1 MNKPSLLNHK
11 RPPISPEQISSKS
24 ETGKLI
30 LKIAKA
36 LSSILFIFA
45 SIFLIFTIFLIGY
58 VKGFQNGSQSVDSYY
73 KNLPKDNVSAT
84 TVPTVTTKPTI
95 IKTQPKITWG
105 GPQLWEAVNK
115 RRVQLGVNPMQ
126 VKDEICTI
134 ASIRLN
140 QILDLDN
147 LDGHKGFSE
156 LPQNRPDLKW
166 IFEKYNL
173 SEFLVSGATSPEEA
187 VSLWENTLGHK
198 ELMSGGQYVWGC
210 IYAQNG
216 YGVAIAAY

>member
-1 MNKPSLLNHK
+1 LVKF
-11 RPPISPEQISSKS
+11 
-24 ETGKLI
+24 GKLI
-30 LKIAKA
+30 FKTAKA
-36 LSSILFIFA
+36 LSSVLFIFA

-58 VKGFQNGSQSVDSYY
+58 AKGFQNGSQIAESYY
-73 KNLPKDNVSAT
+73 KDLTKDNVVVTIAPSAT
-84 TVPTVTTKPTI
+84 PKSVVA
-95 IKTQPKITWG
+95 KTQQKITWG
-105 GPQLWEAVNK
+105 GPQLWDAVNK

-126 VKDEICTI
+126 VKDEVCTI

-140 QILDLDN
+140 QTLDLGN

-156 LPQNRPDLKW
+156 MPKDRPDLKW

-187 VSLWENTLGHK
+187 VNLWENTLGHK

-210 IYAQNG
+210 IYAQDG